1 MTARVSPLVYARV
14 AGGAYLVITVVAML
28 YEGLVES
35 QLVVSG
41 NDAATA
47 DNILAHESLFR
58 IGIVLVLII
67 YASVVVASWSLYVI
81 LRTVHENLA
90 LVSILFPNH
99 PLMLANV
106 FYGVGALFELVLGLW
121 LLFKGVDLEQWNKF
135 APHVSSGPQPRK

>member
-47 DNILAHESLFR
+47 DNIL
-58 IGIVLVLII
+58 
-67 YASVVVASWSLYVI
+67 
-81 LRTVHENLA
+81 VHENLA
-90 LVSILFPNH
+90 LVSILFP
-99 PLMLANV
+99 
-106 FYGVGALFELVLGLW
+106 
-121 LLFKGVDLEQWNKF
+121 
-135 APHVSSGPQPRK
+135 